1 MAQGFRLAR
10 GQGATLG
17 NPEAVQAQQQANL
30 AQMMEAYKRAQSD
43 QALGAQMMQPEYVR
57 DSGGLG
63 ALAMIAQA
71 AAGRRIS
78 RQADEK
84 ASDYAG
90 RIFAEQQRQDAAKK
104 AEEEAKAT
112 RLRNEELARADALR
126 AYEASREDAKLA
138 REQARWDKSFG
149 LQERALAE
157 QRASRGAGRPTL
169 ADKVA
174 EAEAALGRPLAP
186 DERAE
191 LIGLRGPASAEQPKP
206 LTPDQGAK
214 MALLTSALT
223 SAYEW

>member
-1 MAQGFRLAR
+1 MQLPGIGQPIDYAAMAKGQGLWSPDTLAQGLQLAR

-78 RQADEK
+78 RLADEK

-90 RIFAEQQRQDAAKK
+90 RVFAEQQRMEQEQAAAAQAAKL
-104 AEEEAKAT
+104 AEEERAFGRQLALEQE
-112 RLRNEELARADALR
+112 RGRIRNERKPDALR
-126 AYEASREDAKLA
+126 TLEAIASNPELA
-138 REQARWDKSFG
+138 A
-149 LQERALAE
+149 
-157 QRASRGAGRPTL
+157 
-169 ADKVA
+169 AD
-174 EAEAALGRPLAP
+174 
-186 DERAE
+186 
-191 LIGLRGPASAEQPKP
+191 
-206 LTPDQGAK
+206 
-214 MALLTSALT
+214 
-223 SAYEW
+223 